1 MNEWIKSFVGCLLM
15 ISVAM
20 QMLPNSKY
28 EQYVRL
34 FTGFLM
40 LVLLIQPVL
49 KIGSMD
55 SYLEGKIEEA
65 MEAQERL
72 EKEIVVQS
80 EVFKAQSQ
88 EIRLNDAH
96 EIDIPEI
103 ERVEVEVTMDD

>member
-28 EQYVRL
+28 EQYVKL
-34 FTGFLM
+34 FTGFLI
-40 LVLLIQPVL
+40 LVLLIQPFL

-65 MEAQERL
+65 MEVQGRL

-80 EVFKAQSQ
+80 EVFESKSQ
-88 EIRLNDAH
+88 EIRLNDAQK
-96 EIDIPEI
+96 IDIPQI
-103 ERVEVEVTMDD
+103 ERVEVEVTLDD

>member
-28 EQYVRL
+28 EQYVKL
-34 FTGFLM
+34 FTGLLM

-65 MEAQERL
+65 MGVQERL

-80 EVFKAQSQ
+80 EVFESKSQ
-88 EIRLNDAH
+88 EIRLNDAQK
-96 EIDIPEI
+96 IDIPQI
-103 ERVEVEVTMDD
+103 ERVEVEVMMDA

>member
-15 ISVAM
+15 ISVVM

-28 EQYVRL
+28 EQYVKL
-34 FTGFLM
+34 FTGLLM

-65 MEAQERL
+65 MKAQERL
-72 EKEIVVQS
+72 EKEIVMQS
-80 EVFKAQSQ
+80 EVFESQSQ
-88 EIRLNDAH
+88 EIRLNDAQ
-96 EIDIPEI
+96 EIDISEI

>member
-15 ISVAM
+15 ISVVM

-28 EQYVRL
+28 EQYVKL
-34 FTGFLM
+34 FTGLLM
-40 LVLLIQPVL
+40 LVLLIQPIL
-49 KIGSMD
+49 KIDSMD

-72 EKEIVVQS
+72 EEEIVVQS

-88 EIRLNDAH
+88 EMRLNDAQK
-96 EIDIPEI
+96 IDIPEI
-103 ERVEVEVTMDD
+103 ERVEVEVMMDD

>member
-28 EQYVRL
+28 EQYVKL
-34 FTGFLM
+34 FTGFLI
-40 LVLLIQPVL
+40 LVLLIQPIL

-65 MEAQERL
+65 MEVQERL
-72 EKEIVVQS
+72 EKEIVMQS
-80 EVFKAQSQ
+80 EVFESKSQ
-88 EIRLNDAH
+88 EIRLNDAQK
-96 EIDIPEI
+96 IDIPQI
-103 ERVEVEVTMDD
+103 ERVEVEVTLDD

>member
-28 EQYVRL
+28 EQYVKL
-34 FTGFLM
+34 FTGLLI

-80 EVFKAQSQ
+80 EVFESKSQ
-88 EIRLNDAH
+88 EIRLNDAQK
-96 EIDIPEI
+96 IDIPQI
-103 ERVEVEVTMDD
+103 ERVEVEVTLDD

>member
-28 EQYVRL
+28 EQYVKL
-34 FTGFLM
+34 FTGFLL

-55 SYLEGKIEEA
+55 AYLEGKIAEA
-65 MEAQERL
+65 MEEQDRL
-72 EKEIVVQS
+72 EKEIVVQR
-80 EVFKAQSQ
+80 EAFETKSQ
-88 EIRLNDAH
+88 EIRGNDLQK
-96 EIDIPEI
+96 IDILEI
-103 ERVEVEVTMDD
+103 EQIEVEVTMDD

>member
-28 EQYVRL
+28 EQYVKL
-34 FTGFLM
+34 FTGLLM
-40 LVLLIQPVL
+40 LVLLIQPIL
-49 KIGSMD
+49 KIDSMD

-72 EKEIVVQS
+72 EEEIMVQS

-88 EIRLNDAH
+88 EMRLNDAQK
-96 EIDIPEI
+96 IDIPEI
-103 ERVEVEVTMDD
+103 ERVEVEVMMDD

>member
-28 EQYVRL
+28 EHYVRL
-34 FTGFLM
+34 FTGLLM

-55 SYLEGKIEEA
+55 SYLEEKIEEA

-88 EIRLNDAH
+88 EIRLNDAQ

-103 ERVEVEVTMDD
+103 ERVEVEVTRDD

>member
-15 ISVAM
+15 ISVVM

-28 EQYVRL
+28 EQYVKL
-34 FTGFLM
+34 FTGLLM
-40 LVLLIQPVL
+40 LVLLIQPIL

-80 EVFKAQSQ
+80 EVFESISQ
-88 EIRLNDAH
+88 EIRLNDAQKS
-96 EIDIPEI
+96 DIPEI
-103 ERVEVEVTMDD
+103 ERVEVEVMMDD

>member
-28 EQYVRL
+28 EHYVRL
-34 FTGFLM
+34 FTGLLM
-40 LVLLIQPVL
+40 LVLLIQPFL

-65 MEAQERL
+65 MEVQERL
-72 EKEIVVQS
+72 EKEIVMQS
-80 EVFKAQSQ
+80 EVFESQSQ
-88 EIRLNDAH
+88 DIRLNDAQ
-96 EIDIPEI
+96 EIDISEI

>member
-28 EQYVRL
+28 EQYVKL
-34 FTGFLM
+34 FTGLLM
-40 LVLLIQPVL
+40 LVLLIQPIL
-49 KIGSMD
+49 KIDSMD

-80 EVFKAQSQ
+80 EVFESKSQ
-88 EIRLNDAH
+88 EIRLNDAQK
-96 EIDIPEI
+96 IDVPQI
-103 ERVEVEVTMDD
+103 ERVEVEVTLDD

>member
-28 EQYVRL
+28 EHYVRL

-49 KIGSMD
+49 KIGSMND
-55 SYLEGKIEEA
+55 YMENKIAEVIEE
-65 MEAQERL
+65 QERL
-72 EKEIVVQS
+72 DKKIVVQS
-80 EVFKAQSQ
+80 EAFETKSQ
-88 EIRLNDAH
+88 EIQGNELQK
-96 EIDIPEI
+96 IDIPEI
-103 ERVEVEVTMDD
+103 ERVEVEVTTDD

>member
-20 QMLPNSKY
+20 QMLPYSKY
-28 EQYVRL
+28 EQYVKL
-34 FTGFLM
+34 FTGLLM

-80 EVFKAQSQ
+80 EVFESKSH
-88 EIRLNDAH
+88 EIRLNDAQK
-96 EIDIPEI
+96 IDIPQI
-103 ERVEVEVTMDD
+103 ERVEVEVTLDD

>member
-28 EQYVRL
+28 EQYVKL
-34 FTGFLM
+34 FTGFLI
-40 LVLLIQPVL
+40 LVLLIQPFL

-65 MEAQERL
+65 MKAQERL

-88 EIRLNDAH
+88 EMRLNDAQK
-96 EIDIPEI
+96 IDIPQI
-103 ERVEVEVTMDD
+103 ERVEVEVTLDD

>member
-28 EQYVRL
+28 EHYVRL
-34 FTGFLM
+34 FMGFLM

-55 SYLEGKIEEA
+55 SYLEGKIEET
-65 MEAQERL
+65 MEAQESL
-72 EKEIVVQS
+72 EKEIVMQK
-80 EVFKAQSQ
+80 EAFETKSQ
-88 EIRLNDAH
+88 EMQRNELQ

-103 ERVEVEVTMDD
+103 ERVEVEVTLDD

>member
-28 EQYVRL
+28 EHYVRL
-34 FTGFLM
+34 FTGLLM

-55 SYLEGKIEEA
+55 SCLEEKIEEA

-88 EIRLNDAH
+88 EIRLNDAQ

-103 ERVEVEVTMDD
+103 ERVEVEVTLDD

>member
-28 EQYVRL
+28 EQYVKL
-34 FTGFLM
+34 FTGLLM
-40 LVLLIQPVL
+40 LVLLIQPIL

-65 MEAQERL
+65 MKAQERL
-72 EKEIVVQS
+72 EKEIVMQS
-80 EVFKAQSQ
+80 EVFESQSQ
-88 EIRLNDAH
+88 EIRLNDAQ
-96 EIDIPEI
+96 EIDISEI

>member
-28 EQYVRL
+28 EQYVKL

-40 LVLLIQPVL
+40 LVLLIHPVL

-55 SYLEGKIEEA
+55 AYLERKIVEA
-65 MEAQERL
+65 MEEQYRL

-80 EVFKAQSQ
+80 EVFESISQ
-88 EIRLNDAH
+88 EIRLNDAQK
-96 EIDIPEI
+96 IDIPEI
-103 ERVEVEVTMDD
+103 ERVEVEVMMDD

>member
-28 EQYVRL
+28 EQYVKL
-34 FTGFLM
+34 FTGLLM
-40 LVLLIQPVL
+40 LVLLIQPIL
-49 KIGSMD
+49 KIDSMD

-80 EVFKAQSQ
+80 EVFESKSQ
-88 EIRLNDAH
+88 EIRLNDAQK
-96 EIDIPEI
+96 IDIPQI
-103 ERVEVEVTMDD
+103 ERVEVEVTLDD

>member
-28 EQYVRL
+28 EQYVKL
-34 FTGFLM
+34 FTGLLI

-65 MEAQERL
+65 MEVQERL

-80 EVFKAQSQ
+80 EVFESKSQ
-88 EIRLNDAH
+88 EIRLNDAQK
-96 EIDIPEI
+96 IDIPQI
-103 ERVEVEVTMDD
+103 EWVEVEVTLDD

>member
-28 EQYVRL
+28 EHYVRL
-34 FTGFLM
+34 FTGLLM

-55 SYLEGKIEEA
+55 SYLEEKIEEA

-88 EIRLNDAH
+88 EIRLNDAQ

-103 ERVEVEVTMDD
+103 ERVEVEVTLDD

>member
-28 EQYVRL
+28 EQYVKL
-34 FTGFLM
+34 FTGLLM
-40 LVLLIQPVL
+40 LVLLIQPIL
-49 KIGSMD
+49 KIDSMD

-72 EKEIVVQS
+72 EEEIVVQS

-88 EIRLNDAH
+88 EMRLNDAQK
-96 EIDIPEI
+96 IDIPEI
-103 ERVEVEVTMDD
+103 ERVEVEVMMDD

>member
-28 EQYVRL
+28 EQYVKL
-34 FTGFLM
+34 FTGLLM

-65 MEAQERL
+65 MGTQERL

-80 EVFKAQSQ
+80 EIFESKSR
-88 EIRLNDAH
+88 EIRLND
-96 EIDIPEI
+96 EQKIDIPEI
-103 ERVEVEVTMDD
+103 DRVEVEVTMDD

>member
-28 EQYVRL
+28 EQYVKL
-34 FTGFLM
+34 FTGLLM

-88 EIRLNDAH
+88 EMRLNDAQK
-96 EIDIPEI
+96 IDIPEI
-103 ERVEVEVTMDD
+103 ERVEVEVMMDD

>member
-15 ISVAM
+15 ISVVM

-28 EQYVRL
+28 EQYVKL
-34 FTGFLM
+34 FTGFLI
-40 LVLLIQPVL
+40 LVLLIQPFL

-65 MEAQERL
+65 MEVQGRL

-80 EVFKAQSQ
+80 EVFESKSQ
-88 EIRLNDAH
+88 EIRLNDAQK
-96 EIDIPEI
+96 IDIPQI
-103 ERVEVEVTMDD
+103 ERVEVEVTLDD

>member
-65 MEAQERL
+65 METQERL

-80 EVFKAQSQ
+80 EIFESKSR
-88 EIRLNDAH
+88 EIRLNDAQ

-103 ERVEVEVTMDD
+103 ERVEVEVMMDD

>member
-28 EQYVRL
+28 EQYVKL
-34 FTGFLM
+34 FTGLLM
-40 LVLLIQPVL
+40 LVLLIQPIL

-72 EKEIVVQS
+72 EKEIVMQSKEFEAKSCEVQRNDL
-80 EVFKAQSQ
+80 Q
-88 EIRLNDAH
+88 EICIQ
-96 EIDIPEI
+96 EIKQ
-103 ERVEVEVTMDD
+103 VEVEVTMGD

>member
-28 EQYVRL
+28 EQYVKL
-34 FTGFLM
+34 FSGFLI
-40 LVLLIQPVL
+40 LVLLFQPFL

-65 MEAQERL
+65 MEVQERL
-72 EKEIVVQS
+72 EKEIVMQS
-80 EVFKAQSQ
+80 EMLKAQSQ
-88 EIRLNDAH
+88 EIRLND
-96 EIDIPEI
+96 EKKIDISEI
-103 ERVEVEVTMDD
+103 ERVEVEVTLDD

>member
-28 EQYVRL
+28 EQYVKL
-34 FTGFLM
+34 FTGLLM

-72 EKEIVVQS
+72 EEEIVVQS

-88 EIRLNDAH
+88 EMRLNDAQK
-96 EIDIPEI
+96 IDIPEI
-103 ERVEVEVTMDD
+103 ERVEVEVMMDD

>member
-28 EQYVRL
+28 EQYVKL
-34 FTGFLM
+34 FTGLLM

-49 KIGSMD
+49 KIGDMD

-65 MEAQERL
+65 METQERL

-80 EVFKAQSQ
+80 EIFESKSR
-88 EIRLNDAH
+88 EIRLNDAQ
-96 EIDIPEI
+96 EIDIPQI
-103 ERVEVEVTMDD
+103 ERVEVEVMMDD

>member
-15 ISVAM
+15 ISVVM

-28 EQYVRL
+28 EQYVKL
-34 FTGFLM
+34 FTGFLI
-40 LVLLIQPVL
+40 LVLLIQPFL

-80 EVFKAQSQ
+80 EVFESKSQ
-88 EIRLNDAH
+88 EIRLNDAQK
-96 EIDIPEI
+96 IDIPQI
-103 ERVEVEVTMDD
+103 ERVEVEVTLDD